1 MNMSLGRLLATGRSL
16 VGLRNGESR
25 YRESKQVRLPKFIS
39 PKNPFASGDDNSELQ
54 VTVAP
59 PVTVSATARS
69 VAATPA
75 TPAKRGSSLLVR
87 AGAWF
92 GSLST
97 KVNPFRGRK
106 ERASAAPLP
115 SAEAKPKQGELTLER
130 VRVLRNDLSDA
141 DGAKAKTNVGAKP
154 GIPVVAA
161 TLGKLEPV
169 GAAWDRLATKF
180 TGSDPT

>member
-54 VTVAP
+54 VTVAT

-75 TPAKRGSSLLVR
+75 KRGTSLLVR

-106 ERASAAPLP
+106 ERVSAARLP

-154 GIPVVAA
+154 GISVVAA
-161 TLGKLEPV
+161 TLEKLEPV

>member
-39 PKNPFASGDDNSELQ
+39 PKNPFASSDDNSELQ
-54 VTVAP
+54 VTVAT
-59 PVTVSATARS
+59 PVTVSATACS

-75 TPAKRGSSLLVR
+75 KRGPSLLVR

-106 ERASAAPLP
+106 ERASAAGLQP
-115 SAEAKPKQGELTLER
+115 AEAKPKQGELTLER